1 VTAGVAI
8 GIPNLT
14 MKAVADALGVSD
26 AALYHHFPSRD
37 ALITAVVDASVR
49 GAAFPEDRGQGWREW
64 MTEFAGALRDL
75 LLANPG
81 AAAFGAVRGPTSPEQ
96 VELVARA
103 VGVLRRSGFDAAEAA
118 MIYSLVS
125 SYVISSVHAEER
137 RAAARTGGADI
148 PERFAEALRALGE
161 DDSRLLQQ
169 VARTWAR
176 TSPQERFRYGLG
188 VILDGVAARAAPPPG
203 DADRRAG

>member
-1 VTAGVAI
+1 
-8 GIPNLT
+8 
-14 MKAVADALGVSD
+14 MKRVADALGVSD
-26 AALYHHFPSRD
+26 AALYHHFPSRA
-37 ALITAVVDASVR
+37 ALVAAVVDASVR

-64 MTEFAGALRDL
+64 MTDFAGALRDL

-103 VGVLRRSGFDAAEAA
+103 VGVLRRSGFDATEAA

-137 RAAARTGGADI
+137 RAASSAAGADI

-169 VARTWAR
+169 VARTWSR
-176 TSPQERFRYGLG
+176 TTPHERFRYGLD
-188 VILDGVAARAAPPPG
+188 VILDGIAS
-203 DADRRAG
+203 RAGERSR

>member
-1 VTAGVAI
+1 
-8 GIPNLT
+8 
-14 MKAVADALGVSD
+14 MKGVADALGVSD
-26 AALYHHFPSRD
+26 AALYHHFASRD
-37 ALITAVVDASVR
+37 ALIAAVVDASVR
-49 GAAFPEDRGQGWREW
+49 EATFPADRGQGWREW
-64 MTEFAGALRDL
+64 MTAFAGALRDL

-81 AAAFGAVRGPTSPEQ
+81 SAAFGAVRGPTSPEQ

-103 VGVLRRSGFDAAEAA
+103 IGVLRRSGFDASEAA

-137 RAAARTGGADI
+137 RAAVSAAGADI
-148 PERFAEALRALGE
+148 PARFAEALRALGK

-176 TSPQERFRYGLG
+176 TTPHERFRYGLD
-188 VILDGVAARAAPPPG
+188 VILDGIAVRAGTAPG
-203 DADRRAG
+203 DTGRARRPRRPGSGR